1 MSAPLSGIR
10 VLELARILAGPWAGQ
25 LLADLGAD
33 VVKVERSKS
42 GDDTRAWGPPFVE
55 GADGSNLGAGYYHS
69 CNRGKRDV
77 VADFETPEGQKI
89 VRQLARHADVL
100 IENFKLGG
108 LKKYGLDY
116 DSLKQIN
123 PKLIYCSI
131 TGFGQNGP
139 YAARPGYDF
148 LVQGMGGLM
157 SITGPIE
164 GPPYKAGIAVADVFT
179 GLYSTIA
186 VQAALF
192 RRERTGEG
200 AFIDC
205 CLIDSLIGI
214 MGNQALFYLI
224 SGKEPPRMG
233 NAHATVIPYDV
244 FKAADGNF
252 IIASGNDAQF
262 QRLMRLLGRPELAE
276 DARFLENKDRIANR
290 VELTRILNGLTSKFS
305 RADLIAKCEAA
316 GVPAGPINTLSE
328 VFADPQVIA
337 RQMRI
342 DRPNKRAK
350 GGTTPGL
357 RTPITIDGVHAAAP
371 LPAPALGEHT
381 RDVLSDPA
389 WGGGVT
395 QTTERVR

>member
-1 MSAPLSGIR
+1 LSAPLSGIR

-33 VVKVERSKS
+33 VVKVERSKT

-69 CNRGKRDV
+69 CNRGKRGV
-77 VADFETPEGQKI
+77 VADFETSEGQRI
-89 VRQLARHADVL
+89 VRQLAAHADVL
-100 IENFKLGG
+100 IENFKFGG

-116 DSLKQIN
+116 DSLKKIN

-139 YAARPGYDF
+139 YAPRPGYDF

-164 GPPYKAGIAVADVFT
+164 GPPYKAGVAVGDIFT

-186 VQAALF
+186 IEAALV

-200 AFIDC
+200 TFIDC
-205 CLIDSLIGI
+205 CLIDSVVGI
-214 MGNQALFYLI
+214 LGNQALYYLV

-244 FKAADGNF
+244 FKASDGDF
-252 IIASGNDAQF
+252 IIASGNDRQYK
-262 QRLMRLLGRPELAE
+262 RLMQLLGRAELAE
-276 DARFLENKDRIANR
+276 DPRFRENKDRIANR
-290 VELTRILNGLTSKFS
+290 VELTPILNELTSKFT
-305 RADLIAKCEAA
+305 RADLIEKLEAA

-337 RQMRI
+337 RGMRI
-342 DRPNKRAK
+342 DPVNPRAK

-357 RTPITIDGVHAAAP
+357 RTPIVLDG
-371 LPAPALGEHT
+371 APAASARASPGLGEHT
-381 RDVLSDPA
+381 QDVLSDPA
-389 WGGGVT
+389 WGGNSSQARAG
-395 QTTERVR
+395 

>member
-395 QTTERVR
+395 QTTARVR

>member
-33 VVKVERSKS
+33 VVKVERSKT

-69 CNRGKRDV
+69 CNRGKRGV
-77 VADFETPEGQKI
+77 VADFETPEGQNI

-100 IENFKLGG
+100 IENFKFGG

-116 DSLKQIN
+116 DSLKKIN

-139 YAARPGYDF
+139 YAPRPGYDF

-164 GPPYKAGIAVADVFT
+164 GPPYKAGVAVGDIFT

-186 VQAALF
+186 IEAALV

-205 CLIDSLIGI
+205 CLIDSIVGI
-214 MGNQALFYLI
+214 LGNQALYYLV
-224 SGKEPPRMG
+224 SGQEPPRMG

-244 FKAADGNF
+244 FKASDGDF
-252 IIASGNDAQF
+252 IIASGNDGQYK
-262 QRLMRLLGRPELAE
+262 RLMQLLGRPELAE
-276 DARFLENKDRIANR
+276 DPRFRENKDRIANR
-290 VELTRILNGLTSKFS
+290 VELTRILNELTSKFT
-305 RADLIAKCEAA
+305 RADLIDRLEAA

-328 VFADPQVIA
+328 VFADPQVVA
-337 RQMRI
+337 RGMRI
-342 DRPNKRAK
+342 DPMNPRAK

-357 RTPITIDGVHAAAP
+357 RTPIVIDGMPAASSRASP
-371 LPAPALGEHT
+371 GLGEHT
-381 RDVLSDPA
+381 EDVLSDPA
-389 WGGGVT
+389 WGGG
-395 QTTERVR
+395 RA

>member
-1 MSAPLSGIR
+1 LSAPLSGIR

-33 VVKVERSKS
+33 VVKVERSKT

-69 CNRGKRDV
+69 CNRGKRGV

-89 VRQLARHADVL
+89 VRQLAAHADVL
-100 IENFKLGG
+100 IENFKFGG

-139 YAARPGYDF
+139 YAPRPGYDF

-164 GPPYKAGIAVADVFT
+164 GPPYKAGVAVGDIFT

-186 VQAALF
+186 IEGALV
-192 RRERTGEG
+192 RRERTSEG

-205 CLIDSLIGI
+205 CLIDSVVGI
-214 MGNQALFYLI
+214 LGNQALYYLV
-224 SGKEPPRMG
+224 SGQEPPRMG

-244 FKAADGNF
+244 FKASDGDF
-252 IIASGNDAQF
+252 IIASGNDGQYK
-262 QRLMRLLGRPELAE
+262 RLMQLLGRPELAD
-276 DARFLENKDRIANR
+276 DARFRENKDRIANR
-290 VELTRILNGLTSKFS
+290 VELTRILNELTAKFT
-305 RADLIAKCEAA
+305 RADLIDKLEAA

-328 VFADPQVIA
+328 VFADRQVIA
-337 RQMRI
+337 RGMRI
-342 DRPNKRAK
+342 DPANPLAK

-357 RTPITIDGVHAAAP
+357 RTPIVIDG
-371 LPAPALGEHT
+371 LPAASSRASPGLGEHT
-381 RDVLSDPA
+381 EDVLSDPA
-389 WGGGVT
+389 WGGTHT
-395 QTTERVR
+395 QAKAG

>member
-1 MSAPLSGIR
+1 LSAPLSGIR

-89 VRQLARHADVL
+89 VRQLARNADVL

-186 VQAALF
+186 IQAALF
-192 RRERTGEG
+192 RRERIGEG

-262 QRLMRLLGRPELAE
+262 RRLMRLLGRPELAE

-395 QTTERVR
+395 QTTARVR

>member
-1 MSAPLSGIR
+1 LSAPLSGIR

-186 VQAALF
+186 IQAALF

-395 QTTERVR
+395 QTTAR

>member
-1 MSAPLSGIR
+1 LSAPLQGIR

-33 VVKVERSKS
+33 VVKVERSKT

-55 GADGSNLGAGYYHS
+55 GADGSNLSAGYYHS
-69 CNRGKRDV
+69 CNRGKRGV
-77 VADFETPEGQKI
+77 VADFETPEGQSI
-89 VRQLARHADVL
+89 VRQLAAHADVL
-100 IENFKLGG
+100 IENFKFGG

-116 DSLKQIN
+116 DSLRQIN

-139 YAARPGYDF
+139 YAPRPGYDF

-164 GPPYKAGIAVADVFT
+164 GPPYKAGVAVGDIFT

-186 VQAALF
+186 IEAALV

-205 CLIDSLIGI
+205 CLIDSVVGI
-214 MGNQALFYLI
+214 LGNQALYYLV
-224 SGKEPPRMG
+224 SGQEPPRMG
-233 NAHATVIPYDV
+233 NAHATVLPYDV
-244 FKAADGNF
+244 FKASDGDF
-252 IIASGNDAQF
+252 IIASGNDGQYR
-262 QRLMRLLGRPELAE
+262 RLMHLLGRPELA
-276 DARFLENKDRIANR
+276 DDPRFRENKDRIANR
-290 VELTRILNGLTSKFS
+290 VELTRILNELTAKFT
-305 RADLIAKCEAA
+305 RADLIERLEAA

-328 VFADPQVIA
+328 VFADPQVVA
-337 RQMRI
+337 RGMRI
-342 DRPNKRAK
+342 DPVNERAK

-357 RTPITIDGVHAAAP
+357 RTPIVIDGMPAASSRASP
-371 LPAPALGEHT
+371 GLGEHT
-381 RDVLSDPA
+381 HDVLSDPA
-389 WGGGVT
+389 WGGASPQAKAG
-395 QTTERVR
+395 

>member
-186 VQAALF
+186 IQAALF

-395 QTTERVR
+395 QTTAR

>member
-1 MSAPLSGIR
+1 LSAPLSGIR

-186 VQAALF
+186 IQAALF

-305 RADLIAKCEAA
+305 RADLIAKCEAV

-389 WGGGVT
+389 MGW
-395 QTTERVR
+395 RRDANHCAC

>member
-1 MSAPLSGIR
+1 LSAPLSGIR

-179 GLYSTIA
+179 GLYATIA

-389 WGGGVT
+389 WGGRVT
-395 QTTERVR
+395 QTTARVR

>member
-1 MSAPLSGIR
+1 LSAPLSGIR

-33 VVKVERSKS
+33 VVKVERSKT

-69 CNRGKRDV
+69 CNRGKRGV
-77 VADFETPEGQKI
+77 IADFETPEGQQI
-89 VRQLARHADVL
+89 VRQLAAYADVL
-100 IENFKLGG
+100 IENFKFGG

-116 DSLKQIN
+116 DSLKKIN

-139 YAARPGYDF
+139 YASRPGYDF

-164 GPPYKAGIAVADVFT
+164 GPPYKAGVAVGDIFT

-186 VQAALF
+186 IEAALV

-205 CLIDSLIGI
+205 CLIDSIVGI
-214 MGNQALFYLI
+214 LGNQALYYLV
-224 SGKEPPRMG
+224 SGNEPPRMG
-233 NAHATVIPYDV
+233 NAHATVIPYEV
-244 FKAADGNF
+244 FKASDGDF
-252 IIASGNDAQF
+252 IIASGNDGQY
-262 QRLMRLLGRPELAE
+262 QRLVQLLGRPELA
-276 DARFLENKDRIANR
+276 DDPRFRQNKDRIANR
-290 VELTRILNGLTSKFS
+290 VELTRILNELTSKFT
-305 RADLIAKCEAA
+305 RADLIERLEAA

-337 RQMRI
+337 RGMRI
-342 DRPNKRAK
+342 DSVNPRAK

-357 RTPITIDGVHAAAP
+357 RTPIVIDGVPAASSRASP
-371 LPAPALGEHT
+371 GLGEHSD
-381 RDVLSDPA
+381 DVLSDPA
-389 WGGGVT
+389 WGGSTSEVKAG
-395 QTTERVR
+395 

>member
-1 MSAPLSGIR
+1 M
-10 VLELARILAGPWAGQ
+10 
-25 LLADLGAD
+25 
-33 VVKVERSKS
+33 
-42 GDDTRAWGPPFVE
+42 
-55 GADGSNLGAGYYHS
+55 
-69 CNRGKRDV
+69 
-77 VADFETPEGQKI
+77 
-89 VRQLARHADVL
+89 L

-186 VQAALF
+186 IQAALF

-357 RTPITIDGVHAAAP
+357 RTPITIDGVHASAP
-371 LPAPALGEHT
+371 GMPVCSRRPVA
-381 RDVLSDPA
+381 R
-389 WGGGVT
+389 
-395 QTTERVR
+395 R

>member
-1 MSAPLSGIR
+1 LSAPLSGVR

-69 CNRGKRDV
+69 CNRGKRGV
-77 VADFETPEGQKI
+77 VADFETPEGQSL
-89 VRQLARHADVL
+89 VRHLATHADVL
-100 IENFKLGG
+100 IENFKFGG

-116 DSLKQIN
+116 ESLKQIN
-123 PKLIYCSI
+123 PRLIYCSI

-139 YAARPGYDF
+139 YASRPGYDF

-164 GPPYKAGIAVADVFT
+164 GPPYKAGVAVGDIFT

-186 VQAALF
+186 IEAALVQ
-192 RRERTGEG
+192 RARTGEG

-205 CLIDSLIGI
+205 CLIDSIVGI
-214 MGNQALFYLI
+214 LGNQASYYLV
-224 SGKEPPRMG
+224 SGQEPPRMG

-244 FKAADGNF
+244 FKAADGDF
-252 IIASGNDAQF
+252 IIASGNDGQYK
-262 QRLMRLLGRPELAE
+262 RLMQLLGRPELA
-276 DARFLENKDRIANR
+276 DDPRFRENKDRIANR
-290 VELTRILNGLTSKFS
+290 VELTRILNELTSKFT
-305 RADLIAKCEAA
+305 RADLIEKLEAA

-328 VFADPQVIA
+328 VFADPQIIA
-337 RQMRI
+337 RGMRI
-342 DRPNKRAK
+342 DPKNARAK
-350 GGTTPGL
+350 GGTIPGL
-357 RTPITIDGVHAAAP
+357 RSPIVIDGMPAASSRASP
-371 LPAPALGEHT
+371 GLGEHT
-381 RDVLSDPA
+381 DDVLSDPA
-389 WGGGVT
+389 WGGGPS
-395 QTTERVR
+395 QAKAG

>member
-1 MSAPLSGIR
+1 MPKPLAGLR

-186 VQAALF
+186 IQAALF

-395 QTTERVR
+395 QTTARVR

>member
-1 MSAPLSGIR
+1 LSAPLSGIR

-179 GLYSTIA
+179 GLYATIA

-395 QTTERVR
+395 QTTARVR

>member
-186 VQAALF
+186 IQAALF

-205 CLIDSLIGI
+205 CLINSLIGI

-395 QTTERVR
+395 QTTARVR

>member
-186 VQAALF
+186 IQAALF
-192 RRERTGEG
+192 RRERTGKG

-395 QTTERVR
+395 QTTARVR

>member
-1 MSAPLSGIR
+1 LSAPLQGIR

-33 VVKVERSKS
+33 VVKVERSKT

-55 GADGSNLGAGYYHS
+55 GADGSNLSAGYYHS
-69 CNRGKRDV
+69 CNRGKRGV
-77 VADFETPEGQKI
+77 VADFETPEGQRV
-89 VRQLARHADVL
+89 VRQLAKHADVL
-100 IENFKLGG
+100 IENFKFGG

-116 DSLKQIN
+116 DSLKKIN

-139 YAARPGYDF
+139 YAPRPGYDF

-164 GPPYKAGIAVADVFT
+164 GPPYKAGVAVGDIFT

-186 VQAALF
+186 IEAALV

-205 CLIDSLIGI
+205 CLIDSVVGI
-214 MGNQALFYLI
+214 LGNQALYYLV

-233 NAHATVIPYDV
+233 NAHATVLPYDV
-244 FKAADGNF
+244 FKASDGDF
-252 IIASGNDAQF
+252 IIASGNDGQYK
-262 QRLMRLLGRPELAE
+262 RLMHLLGRPELA
-276 DARFLENKDRIANR
+276 DDPRFRENKDRIANR
-290 VELTRILNGLTSKFS
+290 VELTRILNELTAKFA
-305 RADLIAKCEAA
+305 RADLIDKLEAA

-337 RQMRI
+337 RGMRI
-342 DRPNKRAK
+342 DPVNERAK

-357 RTPITIDGVHAAAP
+357 RTPIVIDGMPAASPRAS
-371 LPAPALGEHT
+371 PALGEHT
-381 RDVLSDPA
+381 EDVLSDPA
-389 WGGGVT
+389 WGGA
-395 QTTERVR
+395 RA

>member
-1 MSAPLSGIR
+1 LSAPLAGIR

-33 VVKVERSKS
+33 VVKVERSKV
-42 GDDTRAWGPPFVE
+42 GDDTRTWGPPFVE

-69 CNRGKRDV
+69 CNRGKRGV
-77 VADFETPEGQKI
+77 VADFETPEGQRI
-89 VRQLARHADVL
+89 VRQLAAHADVL
-100 IENFKLGG
+100 IENFKFGG

-116 DSLKQIN
+116 DSLQKIN

-186 VQAALF
+186 IQAALL
-192 RRERTGEG
+192 RRDRTGEG
-200 AFIDC
+200 AFLDC
-205 CLIDSLIGI
+205 CLIDSLVGI
-214 MGNQALFYLI
+214 MGNQAMYYLV

-244 FKAADGNF
+244 FKAADGDF

-262 QRLMRLLGRPELAE
+262 QRLMRLLGRPDLAE
-276 DARFLENKDRIANR
+276 DTRFLENKDRIANR
-290 VELTRILNGLTSKFS
+290 VELTRIMNELTSKFR

-342 DRPNKRAK
+342 DRPNPRAK
-350 GGTTPGL
+350 GGSTPGL

-381 RDVLSDPA
+381 DDVLSDPA

-395 QTTERVR
+395 RASASAR

>member
-1 MSAPLSGIR
+1 LSAPLSGIR

-33 VVKVERSKS
+33 VVKVERSKT

-69 CNRGKRDV
+69 CNRGKRGV

-89 VRQLARHADVL
+89 VRQLAAHTDVL
-100 IENFKLGG
+100 IENFKFGG

-116 DSLKQIN
+116 ESLKQIN

-139 YAARPGYDF
+139 YAPRPGYDF

-164 GPPYKAGIAVADVFT
+164 GPPYKAGVAVGDIFT

-186 VQAALF
+186 IEAALV

-205 CLIDSLIGI
+205 CLIDSVVGI
-214 MGNQALFYLI
+214 LGNQALYYLV
-224 SGKEPPRMG
+224 SGKEPTRMG

-244 FKAADGNF
+244 FKASDGDF
-252 IIASGNDAQF
+252 IIASGNDAQY
-262 QRLMRLLGRPELAE
+262 QRLVQLLGRPELA
-276 DARFLENKDRIANR
+276 DDPRFRENKDRIANR
-290 VELTRILNGLTSKFS
+290 LDLTRILNELTSKFT
-305 RADLIAKCEAA
+305 RADLIERLEAA

-337 RQMRI
+337 RGMRI
-342 DRPNKRAK
+342 DSINERAE

-357 RTPITIDGVHAAAP
+357 RTPIVIDGVPAASSRAS
-371 LPAPALGEHT
+371 PALGEHT
-381 RDVLSDPA
+381 EHVLSDPA
-389 WGGGVT
+389 WGGSSS
-395 QTTERVR
+395 QARVG

>member
-1 MSAPLSGIR
+1 LSAPLSGIR

-186 VQAALF
+186 IQAALF

-305 RADLIAKCEAA
+305 RADLIAQCEAA

-395 QTTERVR
+395 QTTARVR

>member
-1 MSAPLSGIR
+1 MSAPLAGIR

-33 VVKVERSKS
+33 VVKVERSKV
-42 GDDTRAWGPPFVE
+42 GDDTRSWGPPFVE

-69 CNRGKRDV
+69 CNRGKRGI
-77 VADFETPEGQKI
+77 VADFETPEGQRI
-89 VRQLARHADVL
+89 VRQLAAHADVL
-100 IENFKLGG
+100 IENFKFGG

-116 DSLKQIN
+116 DSLKAIN

-186 VQAALF
+186 IQAALL
-192 RRERTGEG
+192 RRDRTGEG

-205 CLIDSLIGI
+205 CLIDSLVGI
-214 MGNQALFYLI
+214 MGNQAMYYLL

-244 FKAADGNF
+244 FKAADGDF

-262 QRLMRLLGRPELAE
+262 QRLMRLLGRADLAE
-276 DARFLENKDRIANR
+276 DPRFLENKDRIANR
-290 VELTRILNGLTSKFS
+290 VELTRIMNELTSKFP

-342 DRPNKRAK
+342 DRPNARAK
-350 GGTTPGL
+350 GGSTPGL

-381 RDVLSDPA
+381 DDVLYDPA

-395 QTTERVR
+395 RASASAR

>member
-1 MSAPLSGIR
+1 LSAPLSGIR

-186 VQAALF
+186 IQAALF

-305 RADLIAKCEAA
+305 RADLTAKCEAA

-395 QTTERVR
+395 QTTARVR

>member
-1 MSAPLSGIR
+1 LSAPLSGIR

-290 VELTRILNGLTSKFS
+290 VELTRILNGLTSNFS

-395 QTTERVR
+395 QTTARVR

>member
-1 MSAPLSGIR
+1 LSAPLSGIR

-395 QTTERVR
+395 QTTAR

>member
-1 MSAPLSGIR
+1 MSAPLQGIR

-33 VVKVERSKS
+33 VVKVERSKT

-69 CNRGKRDV
+69 CNRGKRGA

-89 VRQLARHADVL
+89 VKQLARHADVL
-100 IENFKLGG
+100 IENFKFGG

-116 DSLKQIN
+116 DSLKKIN

-139 YAARPGYDF
+139 YASRPGYDF

-164 GPPYKAGIAVADVFT
+164 GPPYKAGVAVGDIFT

-186 VQAALF
+186 IEAALV

-205 CLIDSLIGI
+205 CLIDSIVGI
-214 MGNQALFYLI
+214 LGNQALYYLV

-244 FKAADGNF
+244 FKASDGDF
-252 IIASGNDAQF
+252 IIASGNDGQY
-262 QRLMRLLGRPELAE
+262 QRLVQLLGRPELA
-276 DARFLENKDRIANR
+276 DDPRFRENKDRIANR
-290 VELTRILNGLTSKFS
+290 VELTRILNELTSKHT
-305 RADLIAKCEAA
+305 RPDLLERLEAA

-337 RQMRI
+337 RGMRI
-342 DRPNKRAK
+342 DSVNPRAK

-357 RTPITIDGVHAAAP
+357 RTPIMIDGVPAASSRAS
-371 LPAPALGEHT
+371 PALGEHSD
-381 RDVLSDPA
+381 DVLSDPA
-389 WGGGVT
+389 WGGSTSQVKAG
-395 QTTERVR
+395 

>member
-1 MSAPLSGIR
+1 LSAPLSGIR

-395 QTTERVR
+395 QTTARVR

>member
-186 VQAALF
+186 IQAALF

-395 QTTERVR
+395 QTTARVR

>member
-1 MSAPLSGIR
+1 LSAPLHGIR

-33 VVKVERSKS
+33 VVKVERSKT

-55 GADGSNLGAGYYHS
+55 GGDGSNLGAGYYHS
-69 CNRGKRDV
+69 CNRGKRGV

-89 VRQLARHADVL
+89 VRQLAAHADVL
-100 IENFKLGG
+100 IENFKFGG

-116 DSLKQIN
+116 ESLKKIN

-139 YAARPGYDF
+139 YAPRPGYDF

-164 GPPYKAGIAVADVFT
+164 GPPYKAGVAVGDIFT

-186 VQAALF
+186 IEAALV

-205 CLIDSLIGI
+205 CLIDSVVGI
-214 MGNQALFYLI
+214 LGNQALYYLV
-224 SGKEPPRMG
+224 SGQEPPRMG

-244 FKAADGNF
+244 FKASDGDF
-252 IIASGNDAQF
+252 IIASGNDGQYK
-262 QRLMRLLGRPELAE
+262 RLMRLLGRPELA
-276 DARFLENKDRIANR
+276 DDPRFRENKDRIANR
-290 VELTRILNGLTSKFS
+290 VELTRVLNDLTSKLT
-305 RADLIAKCEAA
+305 RADLLKRLEAA

-337 RQMRI
+337 RGMRI
-342 DRPNKRAK
+342 DPVNERAK
-350 GGTTPGL
+350 SGTTPGL
-357 RTPITIDGVHAAAP
+357 RTPIVIDGVPAASSRAS
-371 LPAPALGEHT
+371 PALGEHSE
-381 RDVLSDPA
+381 DVLADPA
-389 WGGGVT
+389 WGGATSQAKAG
-395 QTTERVR
+395 